1 MERRQGMG
9 SWFSVEER
17 LRGFLKDDL
26 GWGDIT
32 SEALI
37 DDGQR
42 ARGRLYYREDGVAA
56 GLHEVATIFRI
67 LGCEVNAIERD
78 GERVSSHQTLM
89 EIEGPAKAIL
99 AGERTALNILGRM
112 AGIATTVSEIAGQV
126 SGVSPG
132 TRVAA
137 TRKTLPGL
145 GELDKRAVALGGGD
159 THRFRLDDCVLI
171 KDNHLALLPS
181 ITEAV
186 KRARSAVSFS
196 KKIEVEVESPEGAVE
211 AARAGADIIMFDN
224 MPPGEIRRC
233 LARLSELG
241 LREGRVYE
249 ASGGITPENVGE
261 YASSGVDVIS
271 MGSITH
277 SVRALDVKLEIEM
290 VKEG

>member
-1 MERRQGMG
+1 MG
-9 SWFSVEER
+9 AGFSVEER
-17 LRGFLKDDL
+17 LREFLMDDI

-37 DDGQR
+37 DDGQM
-42 ARGRLYYREDGVAA
+42 AKGRLFFREDGVAA
-56 GLHEVATIFRI
+56 GLDEVATIFRI
-67 LGCEVNAIERD
+67 LGCEVNAIMRD
-78 GERVSSHQTLM
+78 GSSVSKNQTLM
-89 EIEGPAKAIL
+89 EISGSAKALL

-112 AGIATTVSEIAGQV
+112 AGIATTVSKIAAQV
-126 SGVSPG
+126 SKVNQN
-132 TRVAA
+132 TKVAA
-137 TRKTLPGL
+137 TRKTMPGL
-145 GELDKRAVALGGGD
+145 GELDKKAVVLGGGD

-186 KRARSAVSFS
+186 KAARSAVSFT
-196 KKIEVEVESPEGAVE
+196 KKIEVEIESLEGAVE
-211 AARAGADIIMFDN
+211 AAEAGADIIMFDN
-224 MPPGEIRRC
+224 MPPEEIERC

-261 YASSGVDVIS
+261 YAASGVDVIS
-271 MGSITH
+271 MGSLTH

-290 VKEG
+290 VKKE

>member
-1 MERRQGMG
+1 MDAG
-9 SWFSVEER
+9 FSVEER
-17 LRGFLKDDL
+17 LREFLKDDI

-37 DDGQR
+37 DDGQM
-42 ARGRLYYREDGVAA
+42 AKGRLYFREDGVAA
-56 GLHEVATIFRI
+56 GLDEVATIFRI
-67 LGCEVNAIERD
+67 LGCEVNAIKRD
-78 GERVSSHQTLM
+78 GSSVSKNQTLM
-89 EIEGPAKAIL
+89 EISGPAKALL

-112 AGIATTVSEIAGQV
+112 AGIATTVSTIAARV
-126 SGVSPG
+126 SKVNPG

-137 TRKTLPGL
+137 TRKTLPGF
-145 GELDKRAVALGGGD
+145 GELDKKAVVLGGGD

-186 KRARSAVSFS
+186 KAARSAVSFT
-196 KKIEVEVESPEGAVE
+196 KKIEVEIESLEGAVE
-211 AARAGADIIMFDN
+211 AAEAGADIIMFDN
-224 MPPGEIRRC
+224 IPPGEIERC

-241 LREGRVYE
+241 LRKGRVYE

-261 YASSGVDVIS
+261 YAASGVDVIS
-271 MGSITH
+271 MGSLTH

-290 VKEG
+290 VKKE

>member
-1 MERRQGMG
+1 MG
-9 SWFSVEER
+9 AGFSVEER
-17 LRGFLKDDL
+17 LREFLKDDI

-37 DDGQR
+37 DDGQM
-42 ARGRLYYREDGVAA
+42 AKGRLYFREDGVAA
-56 GLHEVATIFRI
+56 GLEEMATIFRI

-78 GERVSSHQTLM
+78 GSRVSKNQTLI
-89 EIEGPAKAIL
+89 EIKGPAKALL

-112 AGIATTVSEIAGQV
+112 AGIATAVSKIASQV
-126 SGVSPG
+126 SKVSQN
-132 TRVAA
+132 TKVAA
-137 TRKTLPGL
+137 TRKTMPGL
-145 GELDKRAVALGGGD
+145 GELDKKAVALGGGD

-186 KRARSAVSFS
+186 KAARSAVSFT
-196 KKIEVEVESPEGAVE
+196 KKIEIEIESLEGAVE
-211 AARAGADIIMFDN
+211 AAEAGADIIMFDN
-224 MPPGEIRRC
+224 MPPEEIERC

-261 YASSGVDVIS
+261 YAASGVDIIS
-271 MGSITH
+271 MGSLTH
-277 SVRALDVKLEIEM
+277 SVRTLDVKLEIEM
-290 VKEG
+290 VKKE